1 MRGMARNSSA
11 RAPEGTVSGKG
22 RTPRRRGAP
31 AGKEWVRPLKR
42 TQRMLDNAA
51 SMLVQSV
58 YTVVDAGCC
67 ARFPIRSTKKLIRA
81 LHHVKVAARQYAEAE
96 GFLIEAAEAF
106 GHAPPELVDGEAAE
120 LLEMAAE
127 RCHTVRQY
135 IHVAVQEVLLG
146 HTEISD
152 GVASGE
158 LVPEDPPAPPRHR
171 HHPASPLRPRVPGCP
186 PAAARERSH
195 RPPPPEAQENP
206 APRRGPGPPPQSPR
220 PCSSSFFDLRSL
232 NHRQV
237 ERKNERRGLLL

>member
-1 MRGMARNSSA
+1 MRGMARNSFA

-22 RTPRRRGAP
+22 RTPCRREAP

-58 YTVVDAGCC
+58 YTVLDAGCC
-67 ARFPIRSTKKLIRA
+67 ARFPIRSAKKLIGA

-106 GHAPPELVDGEAAE
+106 GHAPPELLDGEAAE

-158 LVPEDPPAPPRHR
+158 LVPEDPSQELSEDRPRRRVIVTTPRPLFVRAFLAARRQPRVSDRIAPLLRRRRRTLLPAEVRVPRRNLLGRAPP
-171 HHPASPLRPRVPGCP
+171 L
-186 PAAARERSH
+186 
-195 RPPPPEAQENP
+195 
-206 APRRGPGPPPQSPR
+206 
-220 PCSSSFFDLRSL
+220 SSTCAL
-232 NHRQV
+232 
-237 ERKNERRGLLL
+237 